1 FLRILSC
8 FLPINTPLR
17 KTFSFI
23 LLFFP
28 KSGLFSISLVRI
40 IFAFQ
45 SWFFFVF
52 RVKLRC
58 IPSADMI
65 RLPQLKSEM
74 TEADYEADR
83 KKGTGSALSL

>member
-45 SWFFFVF
+45 SWSILPFLAEYFDIDFAVLINERNF
-52 RVKLRC
+52 PENQK
-58 IPSADMI
+58 
-65 RLPQLKSEM
+65 RLTRQVVPF
-74 TEADYEADR
+74 
-83 KKGTGSALSL
+83 G